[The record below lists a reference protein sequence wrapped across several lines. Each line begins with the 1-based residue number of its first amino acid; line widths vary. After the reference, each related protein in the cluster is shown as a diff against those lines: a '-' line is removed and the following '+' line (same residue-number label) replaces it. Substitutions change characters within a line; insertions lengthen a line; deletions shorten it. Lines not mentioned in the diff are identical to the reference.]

1 MHVKQMLDATLVNAH
16 INLTEDKCV
25 IIIGLKYTQHI
36 TSCFTALESQWW
48 PLGVRRLKD

>member
-25 IIIGLKYTQHI
+25 IIIGLKYTQHHI
-36 TSCFTALESQWW
+36 LFYCFGESMVALGCAEA
-48 PLGVRRLKD
+48 